1 MVECDGSNTTDRGQW
16 WCAIAGRCMMED
28 ITTTGTC
35 GTRTTTKYS
44 CVVLVVVA
52 MKSYHCRHRHRRH
65 ATRAPRKISFLVLNC
80 VDVGRSVGRME
91 ERDMTSR
98 GFTHFKYRVL
108 QS

>member
-65 ATRAPRKISFLVLNC
+65 ATRAPRKISFLVFVVVVVLGFGENELC
-80 VDVGRSVGRME
+80 GCRSVGRA
-91 ERDMTSR
+91 D
-98 GFTHFKYRVL
+98 GGA
-108 QS
+108 